1 MCDIPIEEIQDKGLD
16 ESNLPYNLCTHMLFR
31 IALDNGIVPN
41 NVIDGKEYTLLL
53 SYFGFTPDSFT
64 A

>member
-41 NVIDGKEYTLLL
+41 NVIDGKEYTLFL
-53 SYFGFTPDSFT
+53 S
-64 A
+64 